1 MLMERRASPPVLS
14 MREHTRVAG
23 EDARRS
29 MIVITTSRQLLRNS
43 YPNKRMKPVAGKS
56 GTRNVASLCPA
67 TRARDWAAK

>member
-1 MLMERRASPPVLS
+1 MERRASPPVLS
-14 MREHTRVAG
+14 KG
-23 EDARRS
+23 ERKRGADEDDRRS
-29 MIVITTSRQLLRNS
+29 MIVITMSRQLLRNS